1 MLGQRPRVVIVG
13 AGFGGLA
20 AARALRGSPFDVTLV
35 DKRNHHLFQP
45 LLYQVASSLLD
56 PSEIAYPV
64 RAALRRAGN
73 VDVRMATVTGI
84 DLERRTVRTD
94 SGDLGYEHLIVAAGA
109 VTNWYATPGAE
120 ERCFGLKAV
129 AEAIAVRNQVLGCV
143 ERAAWTAD
151 GAERRRLLTIVLV
164 GGGATGVELAGA
176 FSELFRLVLRRDF
189 PRLDVAHTVRIVVL
203 ESTDHL
209 LSAFRP
215 RLRARALR
223 DLCRKGVE
231 VRLNTT
237 VQKVHEDGVVLA
249 GGEVLPA
256 ATVLWTAG
264 VRGAPLGEQL
274 AAQLGAGLERGA
286 RLAVTET
293 LQVDGHPEVSVI
305 GDLAA
310 ARQRNEV
317 LPQLAPVA
325 MQQGRYVAR
334 ALSARLRGEPVAP
347 FHYLDKGTMATIGR
361 NSAVAQIGPLSFG
374 GFIGWAAWLGV
385 HLVLLIGFRSRLV
398 TLVNWGIDYVF
409 WDRPVRLIATAS
421 RTEE

>member
-1 MLGQRPRVVIVG
+1 VVIVG

-20 AARALRGSPFDVTLV
+20 AARALRGAAVDVVLV

-64 RAALRRAGN
+64 RAALRRGGN
-73 VDVRMATVTGI
+73 VDVRLATVEGI

-94 SGDLGYEHLIVAAGA
+94 RGDLGYDHLIVAAGA

-120 ERCFGLKAV
+120 QRGFGLKSV
-129 AEAIAVRNQVLGCV
+129 AEAIALRNHVLGSV
-143 ERAAWTAD
+143 ERAAWTEDA
-151 GAERRRLLTIVLV
+151 AERRRLLTIVLV

-189 PRLDVAHTVRIVVL
+189 PRLDLAGEVRIVLV

-209 LSAFRP
+209 LTAFRP
-215 RLRARALR
+215 RLRARALSAVR
-223 DLCRKGVE
+223 AKGVE
-231 VRLNTT
+231 VRLDTT
-237 VQKVHEDGVVLA
+237 VEEVRDEGVVVG
-249 GGEVLPA
+249 GGELLPA
-256 ATVLWTAG
+256 ATVVWTAG
-264 VRGAPLGEQL
+264 VHGAPLGEK
-274 AAQLGAGLERGA
+274 LGVPLERGG
-286 RLAVTET
+286 RVAVGPT
-293 LQVDGHPEVSVI
+293 LQLPAHPEVSVI

-310 ARQRNEV
+310 ARQEGTV

-325 MQQGRYVAR
+325 IQQGRYVAN
-334 ALSARLRGEPVAP
+334 AVVAGLRGDSVAP
-347 FHYLDKGTMATIGR
+347 FHYIDKGTMATIGR
-361 NSAVAQIGPLSFG
+361 NSAVAQIGPLSFS
-374 GFIGWAAWLGV
+374 GFLGWAAWLGV
-385 HLVLLIGFRSRLV
+385 HLVLLVGFRSKLAAM
-398 TLVNWGIDYVF
+398 LNWGFDYVF